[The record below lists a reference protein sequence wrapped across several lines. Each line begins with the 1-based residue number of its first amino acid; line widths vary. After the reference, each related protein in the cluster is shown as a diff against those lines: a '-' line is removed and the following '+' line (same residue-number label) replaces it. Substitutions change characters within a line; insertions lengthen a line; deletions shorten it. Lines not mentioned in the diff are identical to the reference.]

1 MADATGDEAA
11 TAARGPG
18 RRPSSAAGD
27 DATCDVHAVHEE
39 AVEAALRER
48 SADEDLV
55 HLADTFQILA
65 NPTRLR
71 IVEALARRELC
82 VCDLAAVVG
91 SSQSSVSHHLR
102 QLRQMKL
109 VRHRR
114 DGRMT
119 YYRLDDDHVTE
130 LFATGMEHVRE

>member
-1 MADATGDEAA
+1 MERSTGQPAA
-11 TAARGPG
+11 GAERP
-18 RRPSSAAGD
+18 RPSPDAGE
-27 DATCDVHAVHEE
+27 DATCDVHAVDGA
-39 AVEAALRER
+39 AVAAARRER
-48 SADEDLV
+48 SDDGHLA

-82 VCDLAAVVG
+82 VCDLAAVVE

-102 QLRQMKL
+102 RLREMRL

-114 DGRMT
+114 EGRMT
-119 YYRLDDDHVTE
+119 YYRLDDAHVTE
-130 LFATGMEHVRE
+130 LFELGMEHVRE